1 VVLVDTDIMVDILR
15 NYPPAVRWLEGLGDE
30 EIALPGFVVM
40 ELSGGEPDRQSL
52 DRTRRI
58 LDPYRVYWPTAD
70 DCDRALTRFGE
81 AHLSHGLSAFDALI
95 AETAKGLRVPLHTF
109 NTRHYRALP
118 DLETVQ
124 PYPRS
129 DSG

>member
-1 VVLVDTDIMVDILR
+1 MLVDTDILVDILR
-15 NYPPAVRWLEGLGDE
+15 SYPPAVQWLESLGDE

-40 ELSGGEPDRQSL
+40 ELLGGEPDGGSL
-52 DRTRRI
+52 DRTRRV
-58 LDPYRVYWPTAD
+58 LEPYRVYWPTAD
-70 DCDRALTRFGE
+70 DCDRALARFGE

-95 AETAKGLRVPLHTF
+95 AATAQSLRVPLHTF

-124 PYPRS
+124 PYRRS